1 MNYNLNESF
10 LDFRLCMS
18 QRKSC
23 IPRPLKIFCQFVQMT
38 TNQTKI
44 RKIGFVITT
53 LPIHFKEQPKPKV
66 FRVEFS
72 YLRTKP
78 EIVTCQCILESRK
91 YHNMKTV

>member
-1 MNYNLNESF
+1 MYESEEE
-10 LDFRLCMS
+10 LYTKTAQNILSVCTNDH
-18 QRKSC
+18 KS
-23 IPRPLKIFCQFVQMT
+23 
-38 TNQTKI
+38 NTKI

-66 FRVEFS
+66 FCFEFS

-91 YHNMKTV
+91 YHNMKTM